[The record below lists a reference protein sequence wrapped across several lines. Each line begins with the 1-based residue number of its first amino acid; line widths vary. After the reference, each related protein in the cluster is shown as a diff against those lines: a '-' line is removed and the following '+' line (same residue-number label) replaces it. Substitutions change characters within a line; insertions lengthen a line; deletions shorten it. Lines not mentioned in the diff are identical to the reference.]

1 MSEADKVERRRGHN
15 DALAGHGPA
24 LFDGQYMIGYRRGR
38 AEIGDPMAHKPASED
53 VPCGT
58 IREAR
63 LESLLVRALE
73 RALPG
78 GLEAYL
84 DDPEAGAAEG
94 QWAQELL
101 SAVRR
106 EVPEKV
112 IRTLLKGGMLPLPAD
127 CEIKKPKEVTMGT
140 SLMTAVGSKATV
152 DKPGDFAITISD
164 DGDCLTINKHGS
176 AKWAGGISL
185 RQAADAAANTIV
197 KALWGDE
204 NVSDTARALVLV
216 RLYDR
221 MDEDA
226 REASLGGARHA
237 KEALA
242 HFKGRPPM
250 IVVDATD
257 EDIQRS
263 VALLRVFESLNSVGR
278 WSALNT
284 LILVGL
290 DVSRKFK

>member
-1 MSEADKVERRRGHN
+1 MSEADKIERRRGHN

-78 GLEAYL
+78 GLE
-84 DDPEAGAAEG
+84 DPEGCAAEG
-94 QWAQELL
+94 QWAEELF
-101 SAVRR
+101 AEARR
-106 EVPEKV
+106 ELPLNV
-112 IRTLLKGGMLPLPAD
+112 IRAVLSGTSR
-127 CEIKKPKEVTMGT
+127 KPKEVTMGT
-140 SLMTAVGSKATV
+140 SLMTAVGPKATV

-164 DGDCLTINKHGS
+164 DGDCLTIDQDGE
-176 AKWAGGISL
+176 ARWAGGISL

-204 NVSDTARALVLV
+204 NTSDAARALCLV

-221 MDEDA
+221 MDHDA

-242 HFKGRPPM
+242 HFRGRPPM
-250 IVVDATD
+250 LVVDPTD
-257 EDIQRS
+257 KDVARS
-263 VALLRVFESLNSVGR
+263 IALLKVFEALNSVGR

>member
-1 MSEADKVERRRGHN
+1 MSEADKIERRRGHT

-38 AEIGDPMAHKPASED
+38 AEIGQPMEHKPASDD
-53 VPCGT
+53 VTCGT

-94 QWAQELL
+94 QWAQELV

-127 CEIKKPKEVTMGT
+127 CTIKKPKEVTMGT
-140 SLMTAVGSKATV
+140 SLMTAVGPGATV
-152 DKPGDFAITISD
+152 DKPGDFAVTISQ
-164 DGDCLTINKHGS
+164 DGDCLTISQDGDS
-176 AKWAGGISL
+176 AWAGGISL

-204 NVSDTARALVLV
+204 NVSDAARALVLV

-226 REASLGGARHA
+226 REASLGGSRHS

-242 HFKGRPPM
+242 RFKGRPPM
-250 IVVDATD
+250 LVVDPTD
-257 EDIQRS
+257 EDVKRS
-263 VALLRVFESLNSVGR
+263 IALLRVFEDLNSLGR
-278 WSALNT
+278 WSAINT